1 MKIEIKKLSENATLP
16 TQGSKY
22 AAGYDL
28 YAAEEGVV
36 LSECRLL
43 IKTNISVSIPEGYY
57 GRIAP
62 RSGLAYKS
70 GLDVMAGVIDA
81 DYRGDI
87 GVILYNTDV
96 KDFEFK
102 KGDRIAQLIIE
113 KCHNVEWQ
121 EVDELEDSV
130 RSDGGFGSTGVSK

>member
-1 MKIEIKKLSENATLP
+1 M
-16 TQGSKY
+16 
-22 AAGYDL
+22 
-28 YAAEEGVV
+28 
-36 LSECRLL
+36 
-43 IKTNISVSIPEGYY
+43 SIPAGCY

-70 GLDVMAGVIDA
+70 GIDVMAGVIDA

-113 KCHNVEWQ
+113 KCYTTEWKEVE
-121 EVDELEDSV
+121 ELHSSV
-130 RSDGGFGSTGVSK
+130 RLGNGFGSTGL